1 MSARVSPAKAPCRR
15 QNGIFVGLDMITR
28 TEAKIWHT
36 DGSQSDETAA
46 ILTPGE
52 EGMQVSLSG
61 AIERMVI

>member
-1 MSARVSPAKAPCRR
+1 
-15 QNGIFVGLDMITR
+15 MITR